1 MPGIW
6 AVRADVAFSCTHNR
20 TVTNSMRID
29 EKLIGIVLILAGLG
43 WLGGSYVSSYL
54 AWKSAPAKTMPFQ
67 VEPTVASNSSFA
79 SSQRVACK
87 VLTVY
92 DGDTL
97 GCDLN
102 GNGKI
107 QKPTEEIRLLGIDSP
122 EMHYSRKNPTY
133 GTGNPTDEPFAQA
146 ASQWLT
152 ARANHQTVYL
162 EFDLRQND
170 KYGRTL
176 AFVYAKP
183 DDPVSLNQQEVA
195 EGLATILFIG
205 RNHLHETEF
214 EQAETLARQAK
225 KGLWALPN

>member
-1 MPGIW
+1 
-6 AVRADVAFSCTHNR
+6 
-20 TVTNSMRID
+20 MRID
-29 EKLIGIVLILAGLG
+29 EKLIGIVLILAGFG
-43 WLGGSYVSSYL
+43 WLGFSYVPGKPVPEKPL
-54 AWKSAPAKTMPFQ
+54 PHQA
-67 VEPTVASNSSFA
+67 EPSVASNVSMA
-79 SSQRVACK
+79 SSQRVACR

-102 GNGKI
+102 GDGSI
-107 QKPTEEIRLLGIDSP
+107 QKPIEEIRLLGIDSP

-133 GTGNPTDEPFAQA
+133 GTENPTDEPFARE

-152 ARANHQTVYL
+152 NHANRQTVYL

-183 DDPVSLNQQEVA
+183 DDLVSFNQQEVA
-195 EGLATILFIG
+195 EGLATILFLG
-205 RNHLHETEF
+205 KNRLHETEF
-214 EQAETLARQAK
+214 EKAESQARQAK
-225 KGLWALPN
+225 KGLWGI